1 MLCSISYL
9 IVWHNT
15 PHACMITHDSHDF
28 ESSYVLEINFSEAR
42 LPGEILNF
50 NLSMHEAKTG

>member
-1 MLCSISYL
+1 MLCSLSHL
-9 IVWHNT
+9 IVW
-15 PHACMITHDSHDF
+15 PRACMITHDSHDF